1 MGSSYDQQKTKKLKT
16 MKTTINITAKRAIL
30 IFTLFLGFQIQL
42 VMAKSPEN
50 SSPAKN
56 TLGLS
61 ILAPVTPKE
70 ATFDDVL
77 PEKAPA
83 MVSLAPIM
91 PKESTFDDNDSS
103 TEISSELLK
112 KIAPVTP
119 SEADFNDVSPETDK
133 EINIVKFS
141 VPVEA
146 NFSDF

>member
-1 MGSSYDQQKTKKLKT
+1 MESSYDQQKTIKQKT
-16 MKTTINITAKRAIL
+16 MKTKINIAAKRAIL
-30 IFTLFLGFQIQL
+30 IFALFLGFQIQL

-50 SSPAKN
+50 STPAKN
-56 TLGLS
+56 TSGLS

-77 PEKAPA
+77 PEKAPI
-83 MVSLAPIM
+83 MVSLTPIT
-91 PKESTFDDNDSS
+91 PKEATFDDSYSS
-103 TEISSELLK
+103 TEISSEFLK

-119 SEADFNDVSPETDK
+119 SEADFDDVSPETYK
-133 EINIVKFS
+133 VINVVKFS